1 MAMKILGG
9 FWCRCVETIK
19 LEKDLLIGE
28 WEDVGESEDVGV
40 SNMEKSSDGHQAST
54 YHSLQGHSS
63 KRMPEHNT
71 LTW

>member
-19 LEKDLLIGE
+19 LEKDLLIG
-28 WEDVGESEDVGV
+28 GSEDVGV

-54 YHSLQGHSS
+54 YHSVQGHSC